1 MVAGRAI
8 ESVTSFVAS
17 ILRVP
22 MGFAWPHRA
31 LTIEPSGSSREVKND
46 GVKQIE
52 YSDTARDDERQNQI
66 DLFLDVIQ
74 RSSST
79 GNAGDGM
86 IFVSEIVDAIRI
98 RDGARGEGALRAAP
112 ASPGVRQAS

>member
-1 MVAGRAI
+1 MCEDA
-8 ESVTSFVAS
+8 
-17 ILRVP
+17 
-22 MGFAWPHRA
+22 
-31 LTIEPSGSSREVKND
+31 
-46 GVKQIE
+46 
-52 YSDTARDDERQNQI
+52 QI

-74 RSSST
+74 WSSST
-79 GNAGDGM
+79 GNPGDGM